1 VGPASLTETGGG
13 LRGEQRRDQRRG
25 HSRRALDRRVFCY
38 VSGSRLDTTARD
50 IGGGGMFVSMDDPGV
65 VPPGALVGLAFDS
78 GADAARTIFLFGRV
92 VRKETGPRRG
102 VGLRWESA
110 ATTAP
115 AAELSMF
122 LIRLLGVVPKG
133 IATET
138 TRDGR
143 PGKSTYRFP
152 EPPARPAA
160 RPVRTASGIAVKA
173 IVRTAGSE
181 VHGRIVDLGVDSIRL
196 LALKPPDRDLV
207 RVSFRLSSPAGEAAI
222 TCECVVSGVEKDPR
236 GLSRIDLLVQHVEEG
251 DHRGVLARYVRWLHG
266 RADQNSGGSAAIS
279 AAVNTGPS
287 LHT

>member
-1 VGPASLTETGGG
+1 
-13 LRGEQRRDQRRG
+13 
-25 HSRRALDRRVFCY
+25 VFCY
-38 VSGSRLDTTARD
+38 VSGSRLDTEARD
-50 IGGGGMFVSMDDPGV
+50 IGGGGMFVAMDDPGV

-133 IATET
+133 IETET

-152 EPPARPAA
+152 EPPSRPAQ
-160 RPVRTASGIAVKA
+160 PTAAQPGGTIAIKA
-173 IVRTAGSE
+173 VARTAGSE
-181 VHGRIVDLGVDSIRL
+181 VHGRIVDLGQDSIRL

-207 RVSFRLSSPAGEAAI
+207 RVSFRLSSPSGEASI
-222 TCECVVSGVEKDPR
+222 TCDCVVSGVEKDPR
-236 GLSRIDLLVQHVEEG
+236 GLSRIDLLVRHVDEG
-251 DHRGVLARYVRWLHG
+251 DHRGVLARYVRWLRG
-266 RADQNSGGSAAIS
+266 RAETGAPAAPDSDSAPMPAGSSRRAIKIPAA
-279 AAVNTGPS
+279 APPS
-287 LHT
+287 PRP